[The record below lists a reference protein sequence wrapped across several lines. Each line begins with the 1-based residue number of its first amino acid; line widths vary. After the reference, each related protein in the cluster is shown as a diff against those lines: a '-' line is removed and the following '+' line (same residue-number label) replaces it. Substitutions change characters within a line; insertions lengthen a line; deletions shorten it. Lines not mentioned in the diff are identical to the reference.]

1 MNRSASRQRLTPLA
15 VTLATLSLAAGGCV
29 SSSDIQLL
37 SSQINDVQHQ
47 VLQLEKQMS
56 TREEVASLES
66 SLKEQMEGVLHSEA
80 DMQVRLDSLSSQ
92 IEQLQAKLEDTNY
105 RLAQLSQQIASTN
118 QELRAFRTQPRM
130 FDHGATEG
138 NGEDAGAAGTGD
150 DGQGAN
156 ENASSSSAP
165 AIQSDPQE
173 LYQRAY
179 DDYLRGNY
187 DLAVEEFD
195 EYLSSFPN
203 TDLADNA
210 TYWIGECH
218 YRQGKYRQAID
229 QFDKVLRRYPRSD
242 KVPGALLK
250 KGYAYLELGEK
261 SQAIVQLQYVIR
273 EHPNSDEANIARDR
287 LKAIGVDINR

>member
-1 MNRSASRQRLTPLA
+1 MSRLFSQLRLTPLA
-15 VTLATLSLAAGGCV
+15 VALASLSLAAGGCV
-29 SSSDIQLL
+29 SSSDIQTL

-47 VLQLEKQMS
+47 ILQLEKQMS
-56 TREEVASLES
+56 TRQEVASLER
-66 SLKEQMEGVLHSEA
+66 SLGEQMEGVLHSEA

-130 FDHGATEG
+130 FDRGAGEG
-138 NGEDAGAAGTGD
+138 EGAVDGGSADGDGGAERDAADAG
-150 DGQGAN
+150 
-156 ENASSSSAP
+156 AP
-165 AIQSDPQE
+165 AIQAEPQE

-210 TYWIGECH
+210 TYWIGECY

-250 KGYAYLELGEK
+250 KGYAYLELGER
-261 SQAIVQLQYVIR
+261 SQGIVQLQYVIR
-273 EHPNSDEANIARDR
+273 EHPSSDEANIARDR

>member
-1 MNRSASRQRLTPLA
+1 VSRLFSQLRLTPLA
-15 VTLATLSLAAGGCV
+15 VALASLSLAAGGCV
-29 SSSDIQLL
+29 SSSDIQTL

-47 VLQLEKQMS
+47 ILQLEKQMS
-56 TREEVASLES
+56 TRQEVASLER
-66 SLKEQMEGVLHSEA
+66 SLGEQMEGVLHSEA

-130 FDHGATEG
+130 FDRGAGEGEGAVDGGSAGG
-138 NGEDAGAAGTGD
+138 NGGAERDAGDAG
-150 DGQGAN
+150 
-156 ENASSSSAP
+156 AP
-165 AIQSDPQE
+165 AIQAEPQE

-210 TYWIGECH
+210 TYWIGECY

-250 KGYAYLELGEK
+250 KGYAYLELGER
-261 SQAIVQLQYVIR
+261 SQGIVQLQYVIR
-273 EHPNSDEANIARDR
+273 EHPSSDEANIARDR

>member
-1 MNRSASRQRLTPLA
+1 VSRRPLLLRFAPLA
-15 VTLATLSLAAGGCV
+15 VGLAILSLAAGGCV
-29 SSSDIQLL
+29 SSSDIDLL
-37 SSQINDVQHQ
+37 SSQVNDVQHQ
-47 VLQLEKQMS
+47 LLQLEKQMS
-56 TREEVASLES
+56 TRQEVASLEK
-66 SLKEQMEGVLHSEA
+66 SLGEQMEGVLHSEA

-118 QELRAFRTQPRM
+118 QELRAFRTQPRV
-130 FDHGATEG
+130 FESGEGGSDSGTAEGDQSG
-138 NGEDAGAAGTGD
+138 NGAAAGG
-150 DGQGAN
+150 GK
-156 ENASSSSAP
+156 SA
-165 AIQSDPQE
+165 AAAAAQTDPQE

-195 EYLSSFPN
+195 DYLSSFPN

-210 TYWIGECH
+210 TYWIGECY

-250 KGYAYLELGEK
+250 KGYAYLELGER
-261 SQAIVQLQYVIR
+261 SQGIVQLQYVIR
-273 EHPNSDEANIARDR
+273 EHPSSDEANIARDR

>member
-1 MNRSASRQRLTPLA
+1 VNGSVSRQRRTSLA
-15 VTLATLSLAAGGCV
+15 VTLAILSLTAGGCV

-66 SLKEQMEGVLHSEA
+66 SLKEQMEGVLQSEA

-118 QELRAFRTQPRM
+118 QELRAFRTQPRL
-130 FDHGATEG
+130 FGHNDGSEEG
-138 NGEDAGAAGTGD
+138 SPDDGSGTPNGAAGQDTSDSGT
-150 DGQGAN
+150 
-156 ENASSSSAP
+156 P
-165 AIQSDPQE
+165 AIQADPQE

-210 TYWIGECH
+210 TYWIGECY

-250 KGYAYLELGEK
+250 KGYAYLELGEQ

-273 EHPNSDEANIARDR
+273 EHPSSDEANIARDR